1 MSQEMIGALS
11 IDLRLATAK
20 IEDGLKSVNTHLE
33 RTASA
38 ANNAGKMFSV
48 LTTIA
53 TAGVFGGVIKGSL
66 DAANH
71 LGDLSVRLGVSVEGL
86 SRLAY
91 AAELSGVSAGTLET
105 GLQRMTRRIAEA
117 AAGSGEAIGAIKAL
131 GLSAQKLQQLRPE
144 QQFEVLADALAEV
157 PAKSDRVRLAMKLL
171 DSEGVALLQ
180 TMEGGSAAIRAMGE
194 ESDRIGNTISTSF
207 ATQATAANAAIIK
220 MNAALTGM
228 TNNMAVA
235 LGPTIEQVA
244 HFMGDVLPEAAKL
257 GGQAVRLLAAG
268 ALEVSAS
275 VIEFI
280 RVGTYYLG
288 KLSDDVAKVDA
299 ELYAMQENLRGATG
313 DIFAEMEGAN
323 RETEKFKVTL
333 GESVVTLQDYQGV
346 TATVADNLQR
356 VKAAQEE
363 ANAALQRQNEIR
375 GNVESIRESLLTEE
389 EAERE
394 SYERRRDMLQ
404 EALDESLLTQTQHME
419 LLGELSAQHQATL
432 TAIEEREKGKRKAL
446 AEAEHQERV
455 SVMTGM
461 LGNLSTLMD
470 TKSKKLF
477 EIGKKAAIAN
487 ALVSGYE
494 AAVHSYNKGAQI
506 GGPIV
511 GAAFA
516 ATSVVATAVQIQKL
530 KSQKFGGGGT
540 VSAGGG
546 GAPPNTYQPPQPTIP
561 SGPASGKGEGAQ
573 IIFQF
578 NGPVN
583 GDPYLIA
590 DAIAPH
596 LRDIVSKKDIV
607 IVEANS
613 RNGQQ
618 LRGL

>member
-20 IEDGLKSVNTHLE
+20 VEDGLRNVNKHLE

-38 ANNAGKMFSV
+38 ANNAGKMFTT
-48 LTTIA
+48 LATIA

-194 ESDRIGNTISTSF
+194 ESDRTGNTISTSF
-207 ATQATAANAAIIK
+207 ATQATAANAAIIR

-244 HFMGDVLPEAAKL
+244 HFLGDVLPEAAKL

-275 VIEFI
+275 VVEFI
-280 RVGTYYLG
+280 RVATYYLG
-288 KLSDDVAKVDA
+288 KLSDDVAEVDA
-299 ELYAMQENLRGATG
+299 ELYSMQENLRGATG
-313 DIFAEMEGAN
+313 DIFAQMAAADQ
-323 RETEKFKVTL
+323 ETEKFNVTL
-333 GESVVTLQDYQGV
+333 GQSVVTLQDYQGV

-404 EALDESLLTQTQHME
+404 EALDENLLTQTQHME

-487 ALVSGYE
+487 ALVAGYE

-516 ATSVVATAVQIQKL
+516 ATSVIATAVQIQKL

-561 SGPASGKGEGAQ
+561 SGPAGGKGEGAQ

-578 NGPVN
+578 NGSVN